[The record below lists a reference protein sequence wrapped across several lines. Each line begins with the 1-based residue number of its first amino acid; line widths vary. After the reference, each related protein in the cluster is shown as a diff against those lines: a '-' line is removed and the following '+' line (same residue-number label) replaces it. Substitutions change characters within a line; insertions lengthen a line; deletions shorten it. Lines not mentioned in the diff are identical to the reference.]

1 MGFGTNRRL
10 MCALAALVAWS
21 TMSLWSSHLACAQHS
36 IPFIIPE
43 ERTITVRDPSELRM
57 ASIPNTPPPPTVT
70 NHEELP
76 ARHLSLDE
84 AIRTALANSEVV
96 RVLSGVSASSSGRTI
111 YDVAIQNTGIDEAN
125 AAFDPSLQVNNTFN
139 RIDRPSNSN
148 GSAIVGAQGDSYN
161 LNANLSKKTMT
172 GGTLSLG
179 VNANNFRQA
188 QDPFS
193 FPNPTFLNPRTSS
206 SAEFSLTQP
215 LLRGAGRATN
225 VAPIVLARI
234 ETERSYFQL
243 KSSVQSLVEGVI
255 GGYWAVVFARTDVW
269 ARRQQEKQS
278 KGALDLA
285 EARLRAGLVDLG
297 DVAQARLA
305 YHNFRASLI
314 TSESSLLQ
322 REAALRNAL
331 GFPPYDPEQIVPVTE
346 PQTERV
352 NPVWSELLLLAQEQ
366 RPDLIELKLI
376 LEADEQR
383 LVQARNQALPQVD
396 AVALYRWN
404 GLEGELPSGAS
415 LSSRPG
421 QFDDW
426 TLGVNFSVPLG
437 LRQSRA
443 GLRRQELVISRDLA
457 NLEQGVHAASHNLA
471 ANLRNLA
478 QFHEQY
484 AAFRDARAAADSNLE
499 RQYAEYR
506 NGRTILLNLLQGI
519 TAWGDAVSAEA
530 QALLQYNTEL
540 ASLEQQT
547 GTILETHGIR
557 FYEERFGAISPLGRL
572 FPDHCYPGSTP
583 PELNNDRYPAS
594 DRPAEEIFELQ
605 TPDFRRRSG
614 STPRLEP
621 LPAPERLPILLANP
635 RRSLAG
641 TDCRLVGVRR
651 CLMRSRVL
659 ALTRR

>member
-1 MGFGTNRRL
+1 MGFGLNGSLR
-10 MCALAALVAWS
+10 CALLVLFACS
-21 TMSLWSSHLACAQHS
+21 GQLTYAQRSL
-36 IPFIIPE
+36 PFIIPE
-43 ERTITVRDPSELRM
+43 QRTIEVRDPSELRPV
-57 ASIPNTPPPPTVT
+57 AIPNTPPPPTVT
-70 NHEELP
+70 NHNELP
-76 ARHLSLDE
+76 ERLLSLDE
-84 AIRTALANSEVV
+84 AIRTALANSEVI
-96 RVLSGVSASSSGRTI
+96 RVLTGVSATSTGRTI

-125 AAFDPSLQVNNTFN
+125 AAFDPNLQVNNTFN
-139 RIDRPSNSN
+139 RVDRPSNSN
-148 GSAIVGAQGDSYN
+148 GSVIVGVQGDNYN
-161 LNANLSKKTMT
+161 LDANLSKKVTT
-172 GGTLSLG
+172 GGTLNFG
-179 VNANNFRQA
+179 VNTNNYRQA
-188 QDPFS
+188 QDPFI

-206 SAEFSLTQP
+206 SAAFSLTQP
-215 LLRGAGRATN
+215 LLRGGGRATN

-243 KSSVQSLVEGVI
+243 KSSVQDLVSSVI
-255 GGYWAVVFARTDVW
+255 AGYWAVVFARTDVW

-314 TSESSLLQ
+314 TSEASLLQ
-322 REAALRNAL
+322 REAALRNVM
-331 GFPPYDPEQIVPVTE
+331 GFPPYDSEQIVPVTQ
-346 PQTERV
+346 PQSQRVDPDWTEIL
-352 NPVWSELLLLAQEQ
+352 NLAQER
-366 RPDLIELKLI
+366 RPDLIELKLV

-404 GLEGELPSGAS
+404 GLEGELPSGTHLA
-415 LSSRPG
+415 SRPG

-457 NLEQGVHAASHNLA
+457 NLEQGVHAASHTLA

-478 QFHEQY
+478 QYYEQY
-484 AAFRDARAAADSNLE
+484 AAFRDARSAAESNLE

-519 TAWGDAVSAEA
+519 NSWGDAVSAEA

-540 ASLEQQT
+540 ANLEQQT
-547 GTILETHGIR
+547 GTILETHGVR

-583 PELNNDRYPAS
+583 PELNYDRYP
-594 DRPAEEIFELQ
+594 DGDQPAEEVFNLQ
-605 TPDFRRRSG
+605 TPDFRRRS
-614 STPRLEP
+614 STQPRLEP
-621 LPAPERLPILLANP
+621 LPTP
-635 RRSLAG
+635 
-641 TDCRLVGVRR
+641 
-651 CLMRSRVL
+651 
-659 ALTRR
+659 